1 MYILCVFIN
10 NKKCLK
16 IFDCI
21 LKFQIYLGFRILISK
36 MTTLLNRPE
45 IDPICIHSHFFG
57 KLSENVGLPSK
68 VYTTAGLFRMTMIL
82 GCSSIDCFTSS
93 HHLFFCCSYCMLE
106 FQIYPEFCD
115 FWVQNDVHNRENIFM
130 LFCGQGVIFRMCAN
144 KTIVYAKVWCFAEL
158 QSLFFMGLSYWKIC
172 APPLEKVCRRCG
184 QSGDQWRRHT
194 FQSGRAGGGTQLI
207 RKSIK
212 RSKSGSA
219 QHP

>member
-1 MYILCVFIN
+1 MFENFWLHTKIPDLSGIPDFN
-10 NKKCLK
+10 FQNDDPLESSWDRSNLHPFTFFLK
-16 IFDCI
+16 IKWKCRTSV
-21 LKFQIYLGFRILISK
+21 QG
-36 MTTLLNRPE
+36 
-45 IDPICIHSHFFG
+45 
-57 KLSENVGLPSK
+57 